1 MSLVTLNTEPEYNQ
15 PQKVDAE
22 LVAEPGMEQRIA
34 WCNELDRQANDAL
47 ARAWQ
52 IGVVL
57 GWELCRLKES
67 VQHGEFGKF
76 FRTDENDSKLSH
88 GYNFNFSHISANKYM
103 TLYRRCLNYAEL
115 QEAGE
120 DMYRLLEDYAATRT
134 PEAAER
140 LSLAFN
146 RLAPEARSM
155 RSALLEFM
163 RQEPEFTKRND
174 KGQIKAL
181 PSAEAQVKASTM
193 ELESLAQKLN
203 ELLESGRYTL
213 AEEGARKDMEAVCR
227 AMAQKLALVK

>member
-1 MSLVTLNTEPEYNQ
+1 MSLVTLESSERE
-15 PQKVDAE
+15 KVVAE
-22 LVAEPGMEQRIA
+22 LVAEPGMEQRVA
-34 WCNELDRQANDAL
+34 WCNELSNQVQSAL
-47 ARAWQ
+47 CRAWQ

-57 GWELCRLKES
+57 GWELCRLKDCLP
-67 VQHGEFGKF
+67 HGEFGKLF
-76 FRTDENDSKLSH
+76 SDENNSKCEPWFTF
-88 GYNFNFSHISANKYM
+88 GYRQAVKYM
-103 TLYRRCLNYAEL
+103 RLFDRCLNYAEL

-120 DMYRLLEDYAATRT
+120 DIGRMLEDYAATRT

>member
-1 MSLVTLNTEPEYNQ
+1 MSLVTLESSEPE
-15 PQKVDAE
+15 KVVAE
-22 LVAEPGMEQRIA
+22 LVAEPGMEQRVA
-34 WCNELDRQANDAL
+34 WCNELSNQVQSAL
-47 ARAWQ
+47 CRAWQ

-57 GWELCRLKES
+57 GWELCRLKDCLP
-67 VQHGEFGKF
+67 HGEFGKLF
-76 FRTDENDSKLSH
+76 SDENNSKCEPWFTF
-88 GYNFNFSHISANKYM
+88 GYRQAVKYM
-103 TLYRRCLNYAEL
+103 RLFDRCLNYAEL

-120 DMYRLLEDYAATRT
+120 DIGRMLEDYAATRT